1 MSSDDHVAGT
11 NWMAPGAAEPQQ
23 LDHLPRRIRSV
34 LAPKPVEKIS
44 AGIPMQVTLDPVY
57 CTLAIEAGRH
67 RQTFRRRGR
76 TASDVQIRMK

>member
-1 MSSDDHVAGT
+1 MPPERAGWHPAQRT
-11 NWMAPGAAEPQQ
+11 PSKSIIYLAAFAPSQRQSP
-23 LDHLPRRIRSV
+23 LRKSLP
-34 LAPKPVEKIS
+34 E
-44 AGIPMQVTLDPVY
+44 IPMQVTLDPVY